1 MLTGSFCQFFMR
13 YGFLKVREFLFLN
26 CPFSPQVSVYPKKE
40 LPFFIL
46 FTAGLCS
53 FTALLALLTHQYP
66 DSMGVS
72 LCLLLLYCSHI
83 SAFSGDCPN
92 HSDVGFCPLALHP
105 GESRQLPAHLVPSP
119 PLKDVVECVIVFVC
133 CYARTSLLQP

>member
-1 MLTGSFCQFFMR
+1 MDLFSLLLECADRELLPSFH
-13 YGFLKVREFLFLN
+13 E
-26 CPFSPQVSVYPKKE
+26 VSVYPKKE

-72 LCLLLLYCSHI
+72 KI
-83 SAFSGDCPN
+83 K
-92 HSDVGFCPLALHP
+92 
-105 GESRQLPAHLVPSP
+105 SP
-119 PLKDVVECVIVFVC
+119 PSNSATVH
-133 CYARTSLLQP
+133 LLIG

>member
-1 MLTGSFCQFFMR
+1 LPSFH
-13 YGFLKVREFLFLN
+13 E
-26 CPFSPQVSVYPKKE
+26 VSVYPKKE

-72 LCLLLLYCSHI
+72 
-83 SAFSGDCPN
+83 
-92 HSDVGFCPLALHP
+92 
-105 GESRQLPAHLVPSP
+105 QLKRLFFHTYRYLTMREMDF
-119 PLKDVVECVIVFVC
+119 KYDNQTNFF
-133 CYARTSLLQP
+133 